1 LLAIDPPGGFPTDH
15 SNCRNVHRVADLLG
29 RVPPPLPAG
38 TFAVSC
44 RTIPGRC
51 LARPAL
57 ISESMGG
64 PSCAPRSRIRDAD
77 LYGRGLKKFF
87 GHRLVLQFFS
97 ATPWEGAL
105 RKLFCVT

>member
-1 LLAIDPPGGFPTDH
+1 LLAIDSPGGFPADH
-15 SNCRNVHRVADLLG
+15 SIDRNVHRVADLLG
-29 RVPPPLPAG
+29 RVPLPLPAG

-77 LYGRGLKKFF
+77 LYGRGQKKFF

-97 ATPWEGAL
+97 ATPGGPA
-105 RKLFCVT
+105 RRGLFFVP